1 MRWNDMSIPVLRKDT
16 HCSCRSSDMPKYC
29 RNDFVNMTIITL
41 RAVLRKCR
49 SILDSL
55 MMPRTLLTA
64 LWNGGRIKAMYG

>member
-1 MRWNDMSIPVLRKDT
+1 MSIPVLRKGM

-41 RAVLRKCR
+41 RVVLRKCR
-49 SILDSL
+49 LILDSL
-55 MMPRTLLTA
+55 MMPRTPLTA